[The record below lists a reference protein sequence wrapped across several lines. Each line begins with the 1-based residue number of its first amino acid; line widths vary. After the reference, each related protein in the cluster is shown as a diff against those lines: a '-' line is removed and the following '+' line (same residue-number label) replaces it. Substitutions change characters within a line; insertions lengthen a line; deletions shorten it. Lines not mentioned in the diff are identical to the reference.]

1 MDKIKQILS
10 LTKYS
15 FLLNQLVKRDF
26 KLKYRGSILGIL
38 WSILNPLLNMIVLST
53 VFSQVFKAVD
63 NYNMYLLSGI
73 VMFSYFSEAT
83 SLAVNSIVGNFG
95 LITKVYFPKIIIPL
109 SKALSSA
116 INLVISFCVFII
128 MGRFLGLNIW
138 IGYMLIPYI
147 LLCLMIFTAGVTFIV
162 STLQVFF
169 RDTQHLYSVILTIW
183 MYSTPILYPI
193 DIIPKA
199 LQPVFEANPQY
210 LFINFLRQIAL
221 NGTIPGLDSFLLCAA
236 WSIGVFIL
244 GSLVFVKNQK
254 MFIYY
259 T

>member
-1 MDKIKQILS
+1 MNIRQVIS
-10 LTKYS
+10 LKKYS
-15 FLLNQLVKRDF
+15 FLLSQLVKRDF
-26 KLKYRGSILGIL
+26 KIKYRGSVLGVL

-73 VMFSYFSEAT
+73 VLFSYFSEAT
-83 SLAVNSIVGNFG
+83 SLSVNSIVGNFG
-95 LITKVYFPKIIIPL
+95 LITKVYFPKMIIPL
-109 SKALSSA
+109 SKTFSSA
-116 INLVISFCVFII
+116 INLIISIIVFII
-128 MGRFLGLNIW
+128 MGKFFGLNIW
-138 IGYMLIPYI
+138 AGYLLIPYI
-147 LLCLMIFTAGVTFIV
+147 LVCLIVFTAGITFIV

-193 DIIPKA
+193 DIIPTA
-199 LQPVFEANPQY
+199 FRPIFEANPMY
-210 LFINFLRQIAL
+210 IFISFLRQIAL
-221 NGTIPGLDSFLLCAA
+221 NGAVPSLESFLLCAA
-236 WSIGVFIL
+236 WSIGFFIL
-244 GSLVFVKNQK
+244 GFIVFIKNQK